1 MDPVHLEVL
10 APMLSSVEM
19 NCRGCGSVFGYLG
32 LKDKYR
38 NACVNEY
45 PEDWKLAVGYLSE
58 WIRQIS
64 SLYRH
69 RIRIE
74 VIDAQ
79 SPLGLWKQLRYRL
92 FRFPAFI
99 VDRKSTYTGWDSEE
113 LEALIDKRIQ
123 DGLE

>member
-1 MDPVHLEVL
+1 MLSGKGLHMDPVHLEVL

-79 SPLGLWKQLRYRL
+79 SPLGLWKQ
-92 FRFPAFI
+92 
-99 VDRKSTYTGWDSEE
+99 
-113 LEALIDKRIQ
+113 
-123 DGLE
+123 